1 MATTAIWAVKGW
13 LGKVVIY
20 VENPDKTENPSFYQQ
35 PDMTDS
41 DAQGLS
47 DVIEYAV
54 QKDKVVDVSVQQFY
68 VSGVNCAPSTA
79 RDEMMAVKKRYG
91 KADGI
96 VAFHGYQ
103 SFAPGEVTSDTAHE
117 IGIRMARELWGDRFQ
132 IVVATHLDKANHIH
146 NHFVINSVSFM
157 NGKRYNDCTA
167 TYMEM
172 RKRSDALCLEYG
184 LSVIQDPQRGKAKQY
199 GEWLADKDG
208 RSTYRG
214 EVKRDIDAALAES
227 MTERQ
232 LWQNLRNRGYTVKFG
247 KDITMRPP
255 GKDRG
260 LKLCRNFGE
269 DYSIEGLRR
278 RILAQSRPER
288 SLPTRERGIT
298 RARLVGS
305 FKTVK
310 KATGFRA
317 LYLHYCYVLGIFPKN
332 KPNRAP
338 VHFLYRE
345 DLRRLNQI
353 SDEAR
358 LLCAYRIDTAAQ
370 LSLYKAELAAQM
382 ESVTEQRG
390 QLYKR
395 AHSAGTGGKAEIKE
409 QIAALTARLSELR
422 REVKLCEGI
431 ETRSGVIA
439 EKLRTVREGEN
450 ARGKEKTRDEY
461 IGRSGGTGRPNELGR
476 R

>member
-20 VENPDKTENPSFYQQ
+20 VENPDKTKNPSFYQQ

-41 DAQGLS
+41 DAQRLS

-79 RDEMMAVKKRYG
+79 RDKMLAVNKRYG

-157 NGKRYNDCTA
+157 DGKRYNDCTA

-172 RKRSDALCLEYG
+172 RKRSDALYLEYG

-214 EVKRDIDAALAES
+214 EVKCDIDAALAES

-247 KDITMRPP
+247 KDITMR
-255 GKDRG
+255 
-260 LKLCRNFGE
+260 
-269 DYSIEGLRR
+269 
-278 RILAQSRPER
+278 
-288 SLPTRERGIT
+288 
-298 RARLVGS
+298 
-305 FKTVK
+305 
-310 KATGFRA
+310 
-317 LYLHYCYVLGIFPKN
+317 
-332 KPNRAP
+332 
-338 VHFLYRE
+338 
-345 DLRRLNQI
+345 
-353 SDEAR
+353 
-358 LLCAYRIDTAAQ
+358 
-370 LSLYKAELAAQM
+370 
-382 ESVTEQRG
+382 
-390 QLYKR
+390 
-395 AHSAGTGGKAEIKE
+395 
-409 QIAALTARLSELR
+409 R
-422 REVKLCEGI
+422 REK
-431 ETRSGVIA
+431 IA
-439 EKLRTVREGEN
+439 G
-450 ARGKEKTRDEY
+450 
-461 IGRSGGTGRPNELGR
+461 
-476 R
+476 

>member
-1 MATTAIWAVKGW
+1 MATTAIWDVKGW

-35 PDMTDS
+35 PDMTDGE
-41 DAQGLS
+41 AQGLS
-47 DVIEYAV
+47 DVIAYAV
-54 QKDKVVDVSVQQFY
+54 QKDKVEDVSVRQFY

-103 SFAPGEVTSDTAHE
+103 SFAPGEVTPDTAHE
-117 IGIRMARELWGDRFQ
+117 IGLRMARELWGDRFQ

-157 NGKRYNDCTA
+157 DGKRYNDCTA

-208 RSTYRG
+208 RSTYRS

-247 KDITMRPP
+247 KDITVRPP
-255 GKDRG
+255 GKERG

-269 DYSIEGLRR
+269 DYSIEGLRQ

-288 SLPTRERGIT
+288 PLPARERSVT
-298 RARLVGS
+298 RARLSGS
-305 FKTVK
+305 FKTIK
-310 KATGFRA
+310 KAKGFRA

-332 KPNRAP
+332 KPNRTPA
-338 VHFLYRE
+338 HFLYRE

-353 SDEAR
+353 SSEAR
-358 LLCAYRIDTAAQ
+358 LLCGHRIDTAEQ
-370 LSLYKAELAAQM
+370 LSSYKAELAAQI
-382 ESVTEQRG
+382 EGLIEQRG
-390 QLYKR
+390 QLHKKAR
-395 AHSAGTGGKAEIKE
+395 SIGEDSKAEIKE
-409 QIAALTARLSELR
+409 QIAALTNRLSVLR
-422 REVKLCEGI
+422 GEVKLCEDI
-431 ETRSGVIA
+431 ESRSGVIA
-439 EKLRTVREGEN
+439 DKLRAVREEET
-450 ARGKEKTRDEY
+450 GKEKTRDEY
-461 IGRSGGTGRPNELGR
+461 IGRSSGTGRPNELGR

>member
-1 MATTAIWAVKGW
+1 MATTAIWDVKGW

-20 VENPDKTENPSFYQQ
+20 VENPDKTENPAFYEQ
-35 PDMTDS
+35 PDMS
-41 DAQGLS
+41 AESAQGLS

-54 QKDKVVDVSVQQFY
+54 QDSKIADASSQQFY
-68 VSGVNCAPSTA
+68 VSGVNCAPPTA
-79 RDEMMAVKKRYG
+79 RDEMMAVKRRYG

-103 SFAPGEVTSDTAHE
+103 SFAPGEVTPDMAHT
-117 IGIRMARELWGDRFQ
+117 IGLRMARELWGERFQ

-157 NGKRYNDCTA
+157 DGKRYNDCTA

-184 LSVIQDPQRGKAKQY
+184 LLVIEDPQRGKAKQY
-199 GEWLADKDG
+199 GEWLADKNG

-214 EVKRDIDAALAES
+214 EVKRDIDAALAAS

-232 LWQNLRNRGYTVKFG
+232 LWQNLRSRGYDIKFG
-247 KDITMRPP
+247 KDITVRPP

-260 LKLCRNFGE
+260 LKLFRNFGE

-278 RILAQSRPER
+278 RILAQSRPQR
-288 SLPTRERGIT
+288 PSPAREKNIAY
-298 RARLVGS
+298 ARLSGS

-317 LYLHYCYVLGIFPKN
+317 LYLHYCYVLGIFPKDGP
-332 KPNRAP
+332 KRAP
-338 VHFLYRE
+338 AHFLYRE
-345 DLRRLNQI
+345 DLRRLNEI
-353 SDEAR
+353 SGEAR
-358 LLCAYRIDTAAQ
+358 LLCAHHIDTAEQ
-370 LSLYKAELAAQM
+370 LSSYKAELAAQITDAM
-382 ESVTEQRG
+382 EKRG
-390 QLYKR
+390 QLYKTAR
-395 AHSAGTGGKAEIKE
+395 SASEDKKSEIKE
-409 QIAALTARLSELR
+409 QIAALTTRLSALR

-439 EKLRTVREGEN
+439 EKLRIVREDEN
-450 ARGKEKTRDEY
+450 TQGKEKARDEH
-461 IGRSGGTGRPNELGR
+461 IGRSSGTGHTDELR
-476 R
+476 RH